1 MFFLYLL
8 DILILVWFLS
18 SFFCRRSLK
27 TIIKT
32 QKTKESY
39 SELGKKKEEDELN
52 NDKNPDGLV
61 YMPNYVKPPDV
72 FPYNQQFYA
81 SPQIQPLQDDPQCSF
96 PENEA
101 YFIKKSQVASAPS
114 CRLSPLRMSFEKN
127 SCDRPYVDLE
137 PLI

>member
-39 SELGKKKEEDELN
+39 SELGKKKEEDEVN

-127 SCDRPYVDLE
+127 PCDRPYVDLE